1 MIEELP
7 SNLELFYLIAHL
19 VPSDQGTPGKQRVV
33 FFEGTGQGIYT
44 TNLQVAAK
52 CDLSIILPNITKY
65 QAGEGE

>member
-7 SNLELFYLIAHL
+7 NNQELFHLTAHR
-19 VPSDQGTPGKQRVV
+19 VPSDQGTPGKSRVV